1 MLRSGMPY
9 FIFQKP
15 SGTTAWKLV
24 SRFDDHKQ
32 GCAARDSC
40 AAEHV
45 VVRMVKAATEGEARG
60 KSGVVWNAITN
71 DANDTGGEAKANR

>member
-1 MLRSGMPY
+1 MPY

-15 SGTTAWKLV
+15 RATTTWKLV

-32 GCAARDSC
+32 GCAARDAY

-45 VVRMVKAATEGEARG
+45 VVRMVKADTEGEARG

-71 DANDTGGEAKANR
+71 DPDS